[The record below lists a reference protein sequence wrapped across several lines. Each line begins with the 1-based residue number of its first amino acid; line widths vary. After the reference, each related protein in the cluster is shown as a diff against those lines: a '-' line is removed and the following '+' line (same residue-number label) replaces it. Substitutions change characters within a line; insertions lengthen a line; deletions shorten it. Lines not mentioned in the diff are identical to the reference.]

1 MAVRR
6 KGWGKRS
13 ASYRARLIGAG
24 RSGKL
29 SGSPMPPGETR
40 AYWERGGD
48 LRAGRS
54 HAPSYA
60 TAAPADATARVL
72 AGEGTDADRR
82 HLSTW
87 RSLAPGWV
95 PRSRTF
101 MADDVAAALSSLP
114 PPDRWAH
121 FDLYWQNDGSWRMVV
136 QMKNPRAYD
145 REIVLPDY
153 TAAKNVM
160 DMASL
165 VAPNMKIP
173 DPGVWDQYVEEGRD
187 FDVYGSD

>member
-6 KGWGKRS
+6 RGWGAKKE
-13 ASYRARLIGAG
+13 SYRSRLIGAG

-29 SGSPMPPGETR
+29 TGSPLTAGETR

-54 HAPSYA
+54 HVPVYA
-60 TAAPADATARVL
+60 TAAPGEPTRRVL
-72 AGEGTDADRR
+72 TGEGTDRDRR
-82 HLSTW
+82 ALSKW
-87 RSLAPGWV
+87 RTKGPGWV

-101 MADDVAAALSSLP
+101 MADDVAAVLSTLP
-114 PPDRWAH
+114 PPSAWAH
-121 FDLYWQNDGSWRMVV
+121 FSLYWQADGSWRMVV
-136 QMKNPRAYD
+136 EMKNPRAYD
-145 REIVLPDY
+145 RVVVLPDY

-160 DMASL
+160 DMAAI
-165 VAPNMKIP
+165 VTPNMKIP
-173 DPGVWDQYVEEGRD
+173 DASAWDQYAEEGRD